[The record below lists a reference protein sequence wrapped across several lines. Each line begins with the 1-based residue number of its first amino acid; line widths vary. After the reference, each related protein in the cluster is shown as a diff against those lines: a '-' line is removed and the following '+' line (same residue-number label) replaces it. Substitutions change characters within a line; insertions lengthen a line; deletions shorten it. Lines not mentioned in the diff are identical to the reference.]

1 MFFAAP
7 HDLGCDDCPTNLL
20 LVHHDPGVAAALLAL
35 VALSYAVLFVIV
47 LVRLALRWRRTP
59 PLERIQLTPVYACG
73 LLAFLLVT
81 VAQAGA
87 GQRRAVGRVHRHRRA
102 AVRVPRPA
110 CCAATSRGST
120 PSCAPGWRS
129 SAPRAR
135 ASSTAS
141 DTERRRL
148 ERNLHDG
155 AQSRFVGLALLLGH
169 ARRRVDADPTDP
181 EIADLLAQATAELQ
195 AGLAELREL
204 ARGIHPPLLTDQGLE
219 PALHAL
225 AARAPVPVT
234 LAADVGERLP
244 APVEIAAYFVV
255 AEALANVGKY
265 AQACEATIAVRRV
278 NGLVTVE
285 VADDGVGGADAGRGT
300 GLRGLT
306 DRVAVLDGTL
316 AVDSPRGGGTRLHVE
331 IPCGRGA

>member
-1 MFFAAP
+1 MLPFAF
-7 HDLGCDDCPTNLL
+7 
-20 LVHHDPGVAAALLAL
+20 LA
-35 VALSYAVLFVIV
+35 
-47 LVRLALRWRRTP
+47 
-59 PLERIQLTPVYACG
+59 G
-73 LLAFLLVT
+73 LLRGH
-81 VAQAGA
+81 VARLDAEL
-87 GQRRAVGRVHRHRRA
+87 
-102 AVRVPRPA
+102 
-110 CCAATSRGST
+110 
-120 PSCAPGWRS
+120 
-129 SAPRAR
+129 RAR
-135 ASSTAS
+135 LQELRASRARLVEAS

-195 AGLAELREL
+195 AGLADLREL

-234 LAADVGERLP
+234 LAAEVGERLP

-265 AQACEATIAVRRV
+265 ARASEATIAVRRV
-278 NGLVTVE
+278 NGLVTVD

-300 GLRGLT
+300 GLRGPH
-306 DRVAVLDGTL
+306 RPRCRARR
-316 AVDSPRGGGTRLHVE
+316 DSRGRQPLGRRDSAPRRDPLREGASRGGWGGRLRLVTTPIAAIRAGRARVRRHPAAGTGR
-331 IPCGRGA
+331 PGSAARRGAGGSACTSRSGRAR

>member
-1 MFFAAP
+1 MLPFAF
-7 HDLGCDDCPTNLL
+7 
-20 LVHHDPGVAAALLAL
+20 LA
-35 VALSYAVLFVIV
+35 
-47 LVRLALRWRRTP
+47 
-59 PLERIQLTPVYACG
+59 G
-73 LLAFLLVT
+73 LLRGH
-81 VAQAGA
+81 VARLDAEL
-87 GQRRAVGRVHRHRRA
+87 
-102 AVRVPRPA
+102 
-110 CCAATSRGST
+110 
-120 PSCAPGWRS
+120 
-129 SAPRAR
+129 RAR
-135 ASSTAS
+135 LEELRASRARLVEAS

-265 AQACEATIAVRRV
+265 ARASEATIAVRRV
-278 NGLVTVE
+278 NGLVTVDI
-285 VADDGVGGADAGRGT
+285 ADDGVGGADAGRGT

-316 AVDSPRGGGTRLHVE
+316 AVDSPSGGGTRLHVE
-331 IPCGRGA
+331 IPCAMAPAAAGGAVSGSGARPAPLAAIPAGRARARRRPAAGTGRPGWAARRGAGGSACTSRSARAR